1 MEMQQA
7 HDEIVRSLGRI
18 EGTLQSVLE
27 QATKTN
33 GRVTKL
39 EEGFTTLRVQ
49 EGVTTTK
56 VTLISAIAGAV
67 GATILSIFNPFK

>member
-1 MEMQQA
+1 MELQHA
-7 HDEIVRSLGRI
+7 HDEIIRSLGRI
-18 EGTLQSVLE
+18 EGTQQQILE

-39 EEGFTTLRVQ
+39 EESVTTMRVQ

-56 VTLISAIAGAV
+56 VTLISAVAGAV
-67 GATILSIFNPFK
+67 GATILSAFNPFK